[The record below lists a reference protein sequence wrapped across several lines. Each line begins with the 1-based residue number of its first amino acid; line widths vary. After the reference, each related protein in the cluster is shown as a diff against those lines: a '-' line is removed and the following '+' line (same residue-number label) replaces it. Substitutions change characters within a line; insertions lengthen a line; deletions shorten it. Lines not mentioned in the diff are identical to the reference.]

1 MSRASSLYRLQ
12 TLDTDLDRREARLQE
27 IETVLAD
34 SAATARTREALAQA
48 EARLQAARS
57 EVHTAE
63 TTLEGHRLKVE
74 EVEKALYGGAV
85 RNPKELQDI
94 QNEVE
99 SLQRY
104 RPTLENRLLDAML
117 EFEEKEIQ
125 INAARKELE
134 RVQELEATRN
144 ESLLQ
149 KRDEE
154 RSEMERLEGER
165 EAALVDVSLADQELY
180 RQLRASRGGVAVAR
194 LEEDS
199 CGACGLIQSHSIR
212 QSIRMAADLHLCKQ
226 CGRILYAG

>member
-12 TLDTDLDRREARLQE
+12 TLDTDLDRRNARLQE
-27 IETVLAD
+27 IETVLSDAG
-34 SAATARTREALAQA
+34 ATARTREALAQA
-48 EARLQAARS
+48 EARLQTARA

-63 TTLEGHRLKVE
+63 TTLEDHRLKVE
-74 EVEKALYGGAV
+74 GVEKALYGGAV
-85 RNPKELQDI
+85 RNPKELQDL

-99 SLQRY
+99 SLHRY
-104 RPTLENRLLDAML
+104 HPTLENRLLEAML
-117 EFEEKEIQ
+117 AFEEKEIQ
-125 INAARKELE
+125 HKAASKELE

-144 ESLLQ
+144 ETLLQ
-149 KRDEE
+149 KREEE
-154 RSEMERLEGER
+154 RSEIERLESER
-165 EAALVDVSLADQELY
+165 EAALVDVSAADQELY